1 MIKELIM
8 LYPKISIVFFSLL
21 VTFAMTLVTKYFTDQ
36 NKMKELKEIQK
47 ACQIKL
53 KDKKGNVEE
62 QAKIQKEMFGCSIE
76 LMKHSMKPML
86 FTFLP
91 LILFFWWI
99 RGIYLETAI
108 ANTWLWWYIGVGI
121 ASSIILRKVL
131 NVV

>member
-1 MIKELIM
+1 MIRDLVIA
-8 LYPKISIVFFSLL
+8 YPITSVIFFSLL

-36 NKMKELKEIQK
+36 NRMRELKKIQK

-53 KDKKGNVEE
+53 KDKKGNLEE
-62 QAKIQKEMFGCSIE
+62 QSKIQKEMFGCSME

-99 RGIYLETAI
+99 REMFLETVI
-108 ANTWLWWYIGVGI
+108 ANTWLWWYIGTGV
-121 ASSIILRKVL
+121 ASSIALRKVMD
-131 NVV
+131 VA